1 MRILAL
7 TDMIIKR
14 AQANEPLWRVL
25 ESYHRNQNDF
35 SNLKTVC
42 VVSGPAGCG
51 KTTYVLN
58 YFKGKEYFYFSFAGL
73 GEELAEKL
81 FAEAV
86 SDKCGVTV
94 SGWAEAFK
102 KLSSEYKFVL
112 LDDLASLAN
121 YKRFKEAFYDNMFP
135 DIHTRPFVLLITN
148 PTEDVGG
155 LADRYVKT
163 KLDYFSIPEVMK
175 LCPKLSKINI
185 LGLCALSGGIPAI
198 LNEYSPE
205 IDFEGNVRKWLKPSS
220 TFVAH
225 MPELMLKHFRKT
237 ENYHHILC
245 AIANGNFRVG
255 QISKF
260 TGFTHNKCDNY
271 LARLIDNGFVTADK
285 VISKSG
291 IEKTVYRI
299 ANSYYRLWHKYVLPN
314 RSAIQLGEDK
324 LISQIVAGIS
334 DTEIHRFHLR
344 KAFMFMNA
352 VFKQKLWMSFRNTKG
367 IAYAPKTIKEGRF
380 QYTFDAIVKH
390 KHKAIFIKVFKNP
403 LENCA
408 RAELDRLLRAISLI
422 NEYEDSHIYLFTK
435 RRFSD
440 YAVSK
445 AAKDD
450 VLNLV
455 EIDRLKY

>member
-1 MRILAL
+1 MKILAL

-14 AQANEPLWRVL
+14 TQAKEPLWRVL
-25 ESYHRNQNDF
+25 ESYHRKQNDF

-42 VVSGPAGCG
+42 VISGPAGCG
-51 KTTYVLN
+51 KTTYLLN
-58 YFKGKEYFYFSFAGL
+58 YFKGKEYFYFSFASL

-81 FAEAV
+81 FAESV
-86 SDKCGVTV
+86 SSKCGVAV
-94 SGWAEAFK
+94 SGWAESIRA
-102 KLSSEYKFVL
+102 LSNKYKYIL
-112 LDDLASLAN
+112 LDDIGGIAGS
-121 YKRFKEAFYDNMFP
+121 KRFIEAFCDNMFP
-135 DIHTRPFVLLITN
+135 DIHTRPFIVLVTQQ
-148 PTEDVGG
+148 TEDVNG
-155 LADRYVKT
+155 LADHYVKT
-163 KLDYFSIPEVMK
+163 SLDYFSIPEVMK
-175 LCPKLSKINI
+175 LYPKLSKVDI

-205 IDFEGNVRKWLKPSS
+205 LDFGSNVCKLLKPSS
-220 TFVAH
+220 TFVALAPH
-225 MPELMLKHFRKT
+225 MMQKHFRRP

-260 TGFTHNKCDNY
+260 TGFTNNKCDNY
-271 LARLIDNGFVTADK
+271 LTRLIDNGFVTAEK
-285 VISKSG
+285 VITKSG
-291 IEKTVYRI
+291 VEKTVYRVS
-299 ANSYYRLWHKYVLPN
+299 NSYYRLWHKYIFPN
-314 RSAIQLGEDK
+314 RSAIQLGDDE
-324 LISQIVAGIS
+324 LISQIVASIS

-344 KAFMFMNA
+344 KAFLWMNA
-352 VFKQKLWMSFRNTKG
+352 VFKQKLWMSFRITKG

-380 QYTFDAIVKH
+380 QYTFDAVVKH
-390 KHKAIFIKVFKNP
+390 KHKAIFVRVFKNP

-408 RAELDRLLRAISLI
+408 RAELDRLLRAVSLI

-455 EIDRLKY
+455 EVDRLKY